1 MTTRTLYIIRH
12 GQYDT
17 TVKSRDGG
25 ALTDLGREQAAH
37 VAKAFQ
43 RIKVDA
49 IHASTMTRAD
59 ETARIIAEKLGATYH
74 NHDTIREA
82 IPSIPPRIA
91 AEILQLME
99 DAPNF
104 THDTIHQ
111 DKKRV
116 DAAFE
121 QFFAPPASGGASTN
135 ELLVCHGNIL
145 RYFTCRALDVNIDTW
160 AKFNINHCG
169 VTIITVDEQ
178 GRCRLVTHN
187 ATGHLPMDML
197 TD

>member
-12 GQYDT
+12 GQYDQT
-17 TVKSRDGG
+17 EKSRDGG
-25 ALTDLGREQAAH
+25 SLTDLGRQQAAS
-37 VAKAFQ
+37 VGNAFK
-43 RIKVDA
+43 RITVDA
-49 IHASTMTRAD
+49 VHASTMTRAR
-59 ETARIIAEKLGATYH
+59 ETAGIITDAIGAQYEL
-74 NHDTIREA
+74 HDSIREA

-91 AEILQLME
+91 SEILQLME
-99 DAPNF
+99 DRPNF

-116 DAAFE
+116 DSAFD
-121 QFFAPPASGGASTN
+121 QFFSPPDEGAKSTN

-169 VTIITVDEQ
+169 ITIITVDER
-178 GRCRLVTHN
+178 GRRRLVTHN
-187 ATGHLPMDML
+187 ATGHIPMDML